1 MRRGFWFAA
10 GAGAGIYAMNRARRL
25 TESFTASGLR
35 DRASALAL
43 GARLVRDEVAQA
55 SADREVELRDR
66 LGLAPTEPRRELS
79 GATTR
84 PQLTESRTTDERGS
98 N

>member
-25 TESFTASGLR
+25 RESLTVEGLR
-35 DRASALAL
+35 DRAQAVSL
-43 GARLVRDEVAQA
+43 GAKMFRDEVAQA
-55 SADREVELRDR
+55 QVDKEVELRER
-66 LGLAPTEPRRELS
+66 LGLAPAPVTDRQLSAGSTPAPTPITARR
-79 GATTR
+79 
-84 PQLTESRTTDERGS
+84 QRGT

>member
-25 TESFTASGLR
+25 RESLTVEGLR
-35 DRASALAL
+35 DRAQALSL
-43 GARLVRDEVAQA
+43 GARMFRDEVAQA
-55 SADREVELRDR
+55 QVDKEVELRER
-66 LGLAPTEPRRELS
+66 LGLAPPVRADR
-79 GATTR
+79 
-84 PQLTESRTTDERGS
+84 QLTAGSAPEPTPITSSRQRGT